1 MKQAL
6 ILDPAHGKDT
16 PGKRSPDGK
25 HREYLWSRERLINI
39 INNILPIQSLGFDLY
54 YPFLYHE
61 NEPGLTTRGGV
72 KYNSI
77 SKDYDN
83 TLVISL
89 HNDAFGDGSEWTKPF
104 GNSVWTSK
112 GQDESDKYATDWY
125 NYFKSK
131 YPNDNWRGS
140 YYSDDDPD
148 KEEDFTILAG
158 NKRFKPLYKSF
169 LIEWGFQTNKD
180 DVSKLLNPK
189 HNEYFEDMMSEYL
202 INLKL

>member
-6 ILDPAHGKDT
+6 ILDPAHGKNT
-16 PGKRSPDGK
+16 LGKRSPDGL
-25 HREYLWSRERLINI
+25 HREYLWSRARIINWVNYLLKIERLNFE
-39 INNILPIQSLGFDLY
+39 LF
-54 YPFLYHE
+54 YPFLYSE
-61 NEPGLTTRGGV
+61 NEPGLTTRGL

-77 SKDYDN
+77 AKDYDN

-89 HNDAFGDGSEWTKPF
+89 HNDAFGDGSEWTKPY

-125 NYFKSK
+125 NYFKLK

-140 YYSDDDPD
+140 YYNDDDPD

-158 NKRFKPLYKSF
+158 NKNFTPIYKSF
-169 LIEWGFQTNKD
+169 LIEWGFQTNKN
-180 DVSKLLNPK
+180 DVEKLMNPK
-189 HNEYFEDMMSEYL
+189 HNEYFDDMMENYL
-202 INLKL
+202 INLRL